1 MGASL
6 YPPPQAPA
14 VTPTVVTSGFTPT
27 SGFTVNNFEARKING
42 VCSFGLDLAVT
53 TTISAGSQPWN
64 LPDTTI
70 GTLPAGFTPPRT
82 YTATYGTGFAD
93 GEADVTAS
101 GTITLRSTNS
111 WDISPGNTVRISGSW
126 VM

>member
-1 MGASL
+1 
-6 YPPPQAPA
+6 
-14 VTPTVVTSGFTPT
+14 VTSGFTPT

-42 VCSFGLDLAVT
+42 VCSFGLDLAVV
-53 TTISAGSQPWN
+53 TTISAGSSPWN
-64 LPDTTI
+64 LPDTVA

-82 YTATYGTGFAD
+82 YTAIYGTGFAD
-93 GEADVTAS
+93 GEADVTSA

-111 WDISPGNTVRISGSW
+111 WDLTAGHTVRISGSW